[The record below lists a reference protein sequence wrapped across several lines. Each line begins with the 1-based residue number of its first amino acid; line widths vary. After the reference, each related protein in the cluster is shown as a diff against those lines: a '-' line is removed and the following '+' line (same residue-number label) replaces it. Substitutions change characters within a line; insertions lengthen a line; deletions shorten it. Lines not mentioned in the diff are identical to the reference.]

1 MHNAAFKALDLDF
14 LYVAFNVKSYN
25 LKEAVD
31 GIKKLGIRGFN
42 VTIPHKMEIIKYL
55 DEVDDNAHDIG
66 AVNTVVIRHDKLFG
80 YNTDGSG
87 AIKALIDEN
96 ADPKDKKVVLLGAGG
111 AARTIAFYI
120 APLSERLLII
130 NRTESRAK
138 KLSSILKKKSNSRVT
153 GLGFSQ
159 KNISRALQ
167 DADMLI
173 NATPVGMYPY
183 SNETLVDSSMLRSDM
198 VVFDLVYNP
207 MITKLLRETKKAGAR
222 PINGV
227 SMLVYQ
233 GAEAF
238 EMWTEKTPPIDLM
251 FKIVTERLEID
262 QA

>member
-1 MHNAAFKALDLDF
+1 MHNAAFRAHNLDF
-14 LYVAFNVKSYN
+14 LYVAFKVKSHD
-25 LKEAVD
+25 LKGAVE

-42 VTIPHKMEIIKYL
+42 ITIPHKMEIIKFL
-55 DEVDDNAHDIG
+55 DEVDESALDIG
-66 AVNTVVIRHDKLFG
+66 AVNTVVRKGEKLVG

-87 AIKALIDEN
+87 ALKALIDGN

-120 APLSERLLII
+120 SPLSERLVII

-138 KLSSILKKKSNSRVT
+138 KLSKILEKKSNSEVV
-153 GLGFSQ
+153 GLGISQ
-159 KNISRALQ
+159 KNLSKALL
-167 DADMLI
+167 DADILI
-173 NATPVGMYPY
+173 NATPVGMYPH
-183 SNETLVDSSMLRSDM
+183 SNETLVESSMLRSDM

-207 MITKLLRETKKAGAR
+207 IMTKLLREVKKAGAR

-238 EMWTEKTPPIDLM
+238 EMWTEMTPPIDLM
-251 FKIVTERLEID
+251 FKVVTERLEID
-262 QA
+262 QS